1 MHDNFTKDLYGLILM
16 GGQSSRMGTDKSSL
30 EYHGQP
36 HAEFMFELVK
46 GILPD
51 TFVSVREDQQVSFTD
66 QTIQDNFSTKGPI
79 NGILSAMTL
88 HPDKAWLVLA
98 VDLPF
103 VTEQTIHQLI
113 SSRNTSKMA
122 TALATKESGLP
133 EPLVAIWEPN
143 SAEALK
149 EHHLVEDKR
158 CPRKFLINSDI
169 ELVHPQDDL
178 ELYNANNPDEYKEAK
193 SMIK

>member
-1 MHDNFTKDLYGLILM
+1 
-16 GGQSSRMGTDKSSL
+16 MGTDKSSL

-46 GILPD
+46 SILPN
-51 TFVSVREDQQVSFTD
+51 TFVSVREGQEVSFTD
-66 QTIQDNFSTKGPI
+66 QAIQDNFPTKGPI
-79 NGILSAMTL
+79 NGILSAMTQ
-88 HPDKAWLVLA
+88 HSDKAWLVLA

-103 VTEQTIHQLI
+103 VTEQTIHHLI
-113 SSRNTSKMA
+113 ASRNTEKIA
-122 TALATKESGLP
+122 TAFATKESGLP
-133 EPLVAIWEPN
+133 EPLVAIWEHH
-143 SAEALK
+143 AIEALK

-178 ELYNANNPDEYKEAK
+178 ELYNANNPEEFEQAK

>member
-1 MHDNFTKDLYGLILM
+1 MSKDNLYGLILM

-46 GILPD
+46 SILPN
-51 TFVSVREDQQVSFTD
+51 TFVSVREGQEVSFTD
-66 QTIQDNFSTKGPI
+66 QAIQDNFPTKGPI
-79 NGILSAMTL
+79 NGILSAMTQ
-88 HPDKAWLVLA
+88 HSDKAWLVLA

-103 VTEQTIHQLI
+103 VTEQTIHHLI
-113 SSRNTSKMA
+113 ASRNTEKIA
-122 TALATKESGLP
+122 TAFATKESGLP
-133 EPLVAIWEPN
+133 EPLVAIWEHH
-143 SAEALK
+143 AIEALK

-178 ELYNANNPDEYKEAK
+178 ELYNANNPEEFEQAK

>member
-1 MHDNFTKDLYGLILM
+1 MSSAIENLYGLILM

-30 EYHGQP
+30 EYHGKP
-36 HAEFMFELVK
+36 HAEFMYELVK
-46 GILPD
+46 GILPN
-51 TFVSVREDQQVSFTD
+51 TFISVRDDQSVSFTD
-66 QTIQDNFSTKGPI
+66 QTIKDAFPTKGPI
-79 NGILSAMTL
+79 NGILSAMEA

-103 VTEQTIHQLI
+103 VSEQTIHQLI
-113 SSRNTSKMA
+113 AARNTSKIA
-122 TALATKESGLP
+122 TAFATKESGLP
-133 EPLVAIWEPN
+133 EPLVAIWEPH
-143 SAEALK
+143 STEALK

-178 ELYNANNPDEYKEAK
+178 ELYNANNPEEFEEAK